1 MEKKLAYT
9 VKDLVAGGVGS
20 RSTVYEALKSGAL
33 KAKKR
38 GKSTIILPDYLEEY
52 LQNLPDF
59 HDQATAP

>member
-9 VKDLVAGGVGS
+9 VKDLVAGNVGS

-38 GKSTIILPDYLEEY
+38 GKSTIILPDDLEEY
-52 LQNLPDF
+52 LQSLPDF
-59 HDQATAP
+59 NEQAAA